1 MTGATSGGLSGPQSL
16 APRDYQAEGVEAV
29 ERALARGVRRPAVV
43 WATGLGKT
51 VAFAHLAQRWLAARH
66 GAGRAPGLDRVL
78 VLAHRQELTSQA
90 MSRIKSVAPGL
101 RVGLVQG
108 TRNETQSD
116 VAVGSVLTLAGERR
130 RKMLRNVGLII
141 VDECH
146 HATTQSY
153 QAILREYGAL
163 GPTAGAAAP
172 DGGAAAVGFTATMT
186 RGDSAA
192 LGSIW
197 QDVVHTKDYAFG
209 VANGWLVRPRCVYV
223 KVDDLDLSAVKRTRG
238 DYQAA
243 DLGEAIEASMAPE
256 AIVKAMREHAPD
268 RPTILFAPLV
278 STAELIRDELI
289 ANGFTAAVVSAK
301 TPDDERRRILAD
313 YAERRVQVLCNAMVF
328 TEGTD
333 LPLTSCIVVARPTRN
348 KGLFIQMVGR
358 GGRPAPGKSDL
369 VVLDVT
375 GASLRNSLTLPVE
388 LFGEGEAE
396 RAEREPCHCVPG
408 RPETQQCPCG
418 RRVCTDACLCG
429 GGVGCGCS
437 LPEDDEQVD
446 FSDIGVDLDDPSWAN
461 GALVAQ
467 EVDLFH
473 GSHNAWMR
481 TSAGIWFLPC
491 GDRYLALVR
500 DQAGAFDVVSI
511 GAGSGSRWVAR
522 GIGELSYAM
531 AWAEGDVTSGER
543 MIANRETRWRAKK
556 PSDAQRHRAR
566 KLGVSVVDGMLSG
579 EVSNRI
585 TVAEASWRIDPR
597 LKPWM
602 IGA

>member
-1 MTGATSGGLSGPQSL
+1 MSGSQSL

-51 VAFAHLAQRWLAARH
+51 VAFAHLAQRWLAERH
-66 GAGRAPGLDRVL
+66 RAGRAAGLDRVL
-78 VLAHRQELTSQA
+78 VLAHRQELTGQA
-90 MSRIKSVAPGL
+90 LSRIKSVAPGL

-108 TRNETQSD
+108 TRNETMSD
-116 VAVGSVLTLAGERR
+116 VVVGSVLTLAGERR
-130 RKMLRNVGLII
+130 RAMLRNVGLIV

-146 HATTQSY
+146 HATAQSY

-163 GPTAGAAAP
+163 GVTAGGPAP
-172 DGGAAAVGFTATMT
+172 DGGASAVGFTATMT

-197 QDVVHTKDYAFG
+197 QDIVHTKDYAFG

-223 KVDDLDLSAVKRTRG
+223 KVDDLDLSAVKRTGGARG

-256 AIVKAMREHAPD
+256 AIVKALREHAPD

-301 TPDDERRRILAD
+301 TPDDERRRILGD
-313 YAERRVQVLCNAMVF
+313 YAARRVQVLCNAMVF

-358 GGRPAPGKSDL
+358 GGRPSPGKSDL

-388 LFGEGEAE
+388 LFGEGADE
-396 RAEREPCHCVPG
+396 RAPREPCYCSADSSLE
-408 RPETQQCPCG
+408 RCPCG
-418 RRVCTDACLCG
+418 RRTCMSECACG
-429 GGVGCGCS
+429 GGVGCGCPLS
-437 LPEDDEQVD
+437 EDEEQVD
-446 FSDIGVDLDDPSWAN
+446 FSDIGIDLDDPSWAN

-481 TSAGIWFLPC
+481 TAAGVWFMPC
-491 GDRYLALVR
+491 GDRYLAILR
-500 DQAGAFDVVSI
+500 DEAAAFDVVSI
-511 GAGSGSRWVAR
+511 GTHSGSRWVAR

-531 AWAEGDVTSGER
+531 AWAEGDVSSGER
-543 MIANRETRWRAKK
+543 TIANRETRWRAKK

-566 KLGVSVVDGMLSG
+566 RHGIVVSDGMLSG

-585 TVAEASWRIDPR
+585 TVAEASWRIDPK

-602 IGA
+602 VGA